1 MRRPLVR
8 LLSALVLAALLAGC
22 GKAPKSTLPP
32 PPAPAENPADIVWN
46 QEKDGI
52 RLRIEAS
59 SDLNR
64 EKDTALGLTI
74 CVYQLKD
81 CTAFSALAASARG
94 IDTLLDGDLQKADAQ
109 SSRVYHIQPGATLDI
124 TADRMEGA
132 RYLAVVAGYAHL
144 RPELCSAVLA
154 FPVHE
159 ETKGIV
165 FRNKLYS
172 AVSIQALIRL
182 DAESVSI
189 SGVER
194 VR

>member
-1 MRRPLVR
+1 MPAG
-8 LLSALVLAALLAGC
+8 LLCLLFLAASTAGC
-22 GKAPKSTLPP
+22 GGGDKSTLPP
-32 PPAPAENPADIVWN
+32 PPSPVENPADIVWN

-52 RLRIEAS
+52 RFRIEAS

-81 CTAFSALAASARG
+81 CSAFSALAASPRG
-94 IDTLLDGDLQKADAQ
+94 IDTLLDGDLQKADAL
-109 SSRVYHIQPGATLDI
+109 SSRVYHIQPGSTLDVA
-124 TADRMEGA
+124 ADRMEGA

-144 RPELCSAVLA
+144 RPELCSSVLP

-159 ETKGIV
+159 ETKGLL
-165 FRNKLYS
+165 FRTRLYS
-172 AVSIQALIRL
+172 AANLQALVRL
-182 DAESVSI
+182 GAESVSI

>member
-1 MRRPLVR
+1 ML
-8 LLSALVLAALLAGC
+8 LVLLLLAASVTGC
-22 GKAPKSTLPP
+22 GGKKQGTLPP

-46 QEKDGI
+46 QEADGI
-52 RLRIEAS
+52 RCRIEAA
-59 SDLNR
+59 SDLNM

-74 CVYQLKD
+74 CIYQLRD
-81 CTAFSALAASARG
+81 CSAFKALAATPRG
-94 IDTLLDGDLQKADAQ
+94 IDTLLDGDLQKADAR
-109 SSRVYHIQPGATLDI
+109 SSRVYHIQPGTTLDI

-144 RPELCSAVLA
+144 RPELCSSVMP

-159 ETKGIV
+159 ETKGLL
-165 FRNKLYS
+165 FRTRLYS
-172 AVSIQALIRL
+172 AAGIQALIRL
-182 DAESVSI
+182 SAESVSI